1 MRTGNERIGLAAAVV
16 SFRGMSRA
24 KLSTTIATA
33 GFVTVAASVLM
44 AFLADYHWYVTYQIG
59 LLFDGI
65 WGWTQLA
72 GGALAIIG
80 SIGMAFCI
88 AHRTALRSGITLIA
102 IGLLLLLSF
111 GGNIINVHDW
121 AIALLLPVLLALFN
135 GTILVVG
142 GKRT

>member
-1 MRTGNERIGLAAAVV
+1 MN
-16 SFRGMSRA
+16 RA
-24 KLSTTIATA
+24 KLSSTIAIA
-33 GFVTVAASVLM
+33 GFVTIAASVLM
-44 AFLADYHWYVTYQIG
+44 AFLADHHWYVTYQIG
-59 LLFDGI
+59 LLFEGI
-65 WGWTQLA
+65 WGWAQLA

-88 AHRTALRSGITLIA
+88 AHRTTLRSGITLIA
-102 IGLLLLLSF
+102 GLLLLLSF

-121 AIALLLPVLLALFN
+121 AIALLLPVLLALFI